1 MLGEAEMMVKSI
13 LLNKGRW
20 AWLLLS
26 TAAMFVSAYS
36 VFGWMGAVGRISG
49 WVGLPQYEAQIPRL
63 RAQAELAVALPFL
76 AAWFLGLGR
85 KDQFNQREISGI
97 LPVTYPRDSQPWFS
111 SIFEYGVRL
120 GLSIVGTLGFAL
132 CLFLLG
138 MLLYKLGLR
147 AS

>member
-1 MLGEAEMMVKSI
+1 MKSI
-13 LLNKGRW
+13 LLNKERL

-26 TAAMFVSAYS
+26 IAAMFVSAYS
-36 VFGWMGAVGRISG
+36 VFGWMSTVGRISG
-49 WVGLPQYEAQIPRL
+49 WTGLPQYEAQIPRL
-63 RAQAELAVALPFL
+63 GVQSEVWLGLAVASPFL

-85 KDQFNQREISGI
+85 TKQFNQREISGT
-97 LPVTYPRDSQPWFS
+97 LPVTYSRDSRPWLS
-111 SIFEYGVRL
+111 SVFEYAVRL

-138 MLLYKLGLR
+138 MLLYKLGLH

>member
-85 KDQFNQREISGI
+85 KDLSLPRMLSGAKTFQISDHQFKPLTRRQS
-97 LPVTYPRDSQPWFS
+97 VT
-111 SIFEYGVRL
+111 
-120 GLSIVGTLGFAL
+120 
-132 CLFLLG
+132 
-138 MLLYKLGLR
+138 MLHVLWLAK
-147 AS
+147 